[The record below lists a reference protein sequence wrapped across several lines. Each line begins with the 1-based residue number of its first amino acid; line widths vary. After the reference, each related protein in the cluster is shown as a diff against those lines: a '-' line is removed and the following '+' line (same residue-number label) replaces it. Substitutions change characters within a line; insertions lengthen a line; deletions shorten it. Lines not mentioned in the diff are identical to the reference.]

1 MSTPTGTTAGAALN
15 PNRYFFAVAQNLPED
30 TSTGNYEIEAALT
43 VFMST
48 LDEGNADGQIAEML
62 GTIKD
67 SSMWSSLADS
77 PAAPQTKP
85 VKGEKAPKEKKEKKA
100 KKEKVE
106 DSGSASSSD
115 EIDPDNPWG

>member
-1 MSTPTGTTAGAALN
+1 
-15 PNRYFFAVAQNLPED
+15 
-30 TSTGNYEIEAALT
+30 
-43 VFMST
+43 
-48 LDEGNADGQIAEML
+48 ML

-77 PAAPQTKP
+77 PVAAQAKP
-85 VKGEKAPKEKKEKKA
+85 VKREKAPKEKKA

-115 EIDPDNPWG
+115 EVDPDNPWG